1 MSTRCVL
8 RIIICPAQI
17 RSVTGVLVENTLEI
31 LHVDTNGNVCLPVR
45 SREAA
50 HAPTPTD
57 LSVPAPPR
65 IRQLDSSANVPRR
78 YFVEE
83 SICWPKLSN
92 FALFCP

>member
-1 MSTRCVL
+1 MFAFAGKVAGGSSR
-8 RIIICPAQI
+8 P
-17 RSVTGVLVENTLEI
+17 
-31 LHVDTNGNVCLPVR
+31 DTYGPFR
-45 SREAA
+45 PRA
-50 HAPTPTD
+50 
-57 LSVPAPPR
+57 PR